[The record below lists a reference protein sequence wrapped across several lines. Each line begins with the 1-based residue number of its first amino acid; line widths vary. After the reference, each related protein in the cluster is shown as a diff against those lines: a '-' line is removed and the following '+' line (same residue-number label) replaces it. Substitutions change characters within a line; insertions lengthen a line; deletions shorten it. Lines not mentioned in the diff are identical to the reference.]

1 MGILESLL
9 GGNNQQLIRQLA
21 NTVGLDEASVN
32 QVVNQLMPVISKSLQ
47 QNMGQS
53 SGVSGLLNSLG
64 QYQQYVDQP
73 EKLAEPVAI
82 DEGNA
87 VLGEVFGSKDVS
99 RQVASHVAEK
109 TNVDTSLV
117 KQLLPMAAT
126 IVMGS
131 LSQKVSTSNSLQSGT
146 VESSDISD
154 VLISFLDSDN
164 DGDISDDLINLAR
177 KFFYALV

>member
-9 GGNNQQLIRQLA
+9 GGNNQQLVRQLA

-32 QVVNQLMPVISKSLQ
+32 QVVNQLMPVISKSIQ
-47 QNMGQS
+47 QNIGQS
-53 SGVSGLLNSLG
+53 GAVSGLLNSLG
-64 QYQQYVDQP
+64 QYQQYVEQP
-73 EKLAEPVAI
+73 ERLAEPVAI

-109 TNVDTSLV
+109 TNVDSSLV

-131 LSQKVSTSNSLQSGT
+131 LSQKVSVGNNLQSG
-146 VESSDISD
+146 EAASSDISAML
-154 VLISFLDSDN
+154 VSFLDSDN
-164 DGDISDDLINLAR
+164 DGDISDDLINLAK
-177 KFFYALV
+177 KFF

>member
-1 MGILESLL
+1 MGILETLL
-9 GGNNQQLIRQLA
+9 GGNNQQLVRQLA
-21 NTVGLDEASVN
+21 NTVGLDESSVN
-32 QVVNQLMPVISKSLQ
+32 QVVNQLMPVISKSLR

-53 SGVSGLLNSLG
+53 SGLSSLVNSLG
-64 QYQQYVDQP
+64 NYQQYVEQP

-99 RQVASHVAEK
+99 RQVASKVAEN
-109 TNVDTSLV
+109 TNVDSSLV

-131 LSQKVSTSNSLQSGT
+131 LSQKVSATSQLDGSGANSNNMTDML
-146 VESSDISD
+146 V
-154 VLISFLDSDN
+154 SF
-164 DGDISDDLINLAR
+164 
-177 KFFYALV
+177 